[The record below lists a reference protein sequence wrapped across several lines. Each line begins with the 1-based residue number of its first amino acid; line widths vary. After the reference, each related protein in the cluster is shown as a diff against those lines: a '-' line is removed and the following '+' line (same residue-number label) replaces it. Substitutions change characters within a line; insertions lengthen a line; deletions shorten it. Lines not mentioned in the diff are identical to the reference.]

1 MRWRTID
8 EVKAGKGEEVC
19 ANVACE
25 WTEDLQPLE
34 VVFGY
39 MEEGKAKNVLVKCV
53 VYERCRRKMRKTQ
66 GKEKESK
73 SRRDLGEEKADEQR
87 KRRRH
92 HHESRRDTNALETK
106 KQLESAN
113 VTTDKKNS

>member
-8 EVKAGKGEEVC
+8 EVKAGKGDKVC

-25 WTEDLQPLE
+25 RTEDLQPLE

-53 VYERCRRKMRKTQ
+53 VCERCRKKMRKAQ
-66 GKEKESK
+66 GKEKEKESK
-73 SRRDLGEEKADEQR
+73 SRPHRGEEKDEDRR

-92 HHESRRDTNALETK
+92 HHESDRNPDSSE
-106 KQLESAN
+106 KQEPHGSSKGNLG
-113 VTTDKKNS
+113 KG